1 MIHHNFEPLAK
12 ELAASLQSLLW
23 QAEQMA
29 GLFDD
34 EDATISDAMA
44 EAYDALKH
52 ADKEFNAFRSVN
64 DTDELADAC
73 RLLIIL
79 EDSEAPPEDTR
90 WKAVRKTMR
99 KILQPE
105 AIT

>member
-12 ELAASLQSLLW
+12 ELAGALQSLLW

-34 EDATISDAMA
+34 EDDTLSEAMSS
-44 EAYDALKH
+44 AYDALKH
-52 ADKEFNAFRSVN
+52 ADKEFNAFRSVG
-64 DTDELADAC
+64 DMDELADAC
-73 RLLIIL
+73 RLLLVL
-79 EDSEAPPEDTR
+79 EDSDAPPEDTR
-90 WKAVRKTMR
+90 WKSAKKTIR